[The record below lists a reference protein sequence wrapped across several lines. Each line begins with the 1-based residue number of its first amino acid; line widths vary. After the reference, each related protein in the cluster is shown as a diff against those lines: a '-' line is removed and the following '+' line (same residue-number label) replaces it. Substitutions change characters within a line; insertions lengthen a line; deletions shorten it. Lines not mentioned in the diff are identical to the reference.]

1 MCIHVVKALYALDV
15 CTLLL
20 CICVGGAHRCY
31 ESRRRVYN
39 DSRPERRE
47 QVQKNL
53 KMKKRKSYQTGVCLI
68 HYLAEFFSFPSLAV
82 QKKREVYRDGQR
94 RENVG

>member
-1 MCIHVVKALYALDV
+1 MDVFLQTCNKFNIIAWFCYLCKNVLYALAV
-15 CTLLL
+15 KLLCTLLL
-20 CICVGGAHRCY
+20 CICLGGAHRCY

-53 KMKKRKSYQTGVCLI
+53 KVKKRKSYQTGVCLI
-68 HYLAEFFSFPSLAV
+68 RYFVEFLVFLL
-82 QKKREVYRDGQR
+82 
-94 RENVG
+94 